1 MISGRSLD
9 VGCGVG
15 FVVAYLSLPSFDL
28 QPFGVDI
35 SDVAIEKAQTRL
47 AEIPGSKKRLL
58 ALDSQQLP
66 FEDDFFSLVTCFDML
81 EHLDESDIQ
90 ITWGEIQRVLRPRG
104 TFLGAV
110 SCRPAGIED
119 KFGDNLHRTV
129 RSVDWWIEQ
138 LQPDRVEF
146 DVSRS
151 QLKIWKRAIPRQQ
164 KQAAV
169 ESKGKAEGNPTL
181 NSSDTSELYQKI
193 YDENSWYG
201 NAEID
206 RCPGVRLL
214 PHFVE
219 WLEGPV
225 LDLGCGRGHTVEHLQ
240 DLGFEADGIDQIK
253 CHSAMR
259 VGDITKPIQ
268 DMQKYKS
275 VICMDCIE
283 HLYDEQLEGLFDN
296 MRNVKRQAFSIH
308 NGESNGTGV
317 ELHVNRLSFV
327 EWGERI
333 RKHFDI
339 AAAIQISPEQMLYLT
354 QSRAEL

>member
-1 MISGRSLD
+1 L
-9 VGCGVG
+9 
-15 FVVAYLSLPSFDL
+15 L
-28 QPFGVDI
+28 PFGVDI
-35 SDVAIEKAQTRL
+35 SDIAIEKARTRL
-47 AEIPGSKKRLL
+47 ADIPGSKQRLL
-58 ALDSQQLP
+58 VLDSQQLP

-81 EHLDESDIQ
+81 EHLDEGDIQ
-90 ITWGEIQRVLRPRG
+90 TTWAEIQRVLRPRG
-104 TFLGAV
+104 TILSSV
-110 SCRPAGIED
+110 SCRPAGVED

-129 RSVDWWIEQ
+129 RSVDWWIQQ

-146 DVSRS
+146 DVARS
-151 QLKIWKRAIPRQQ
+151 QLKIWKRAIPSRQEP
-164 KQAAV
+164 AAV
-169 ESKGKAEGNPTL
+169 DSKGTL
-181 NSSDTSELYQKI
+181 TGEPKSNSTDTASLYQKI

-201 NAEID
+201 NAELD

-214 PHFVE
+214 PHFVD

-240 DLGFEADGIDQIK
+240 DLGFAADGIDQIS
-253 CHSAMR
+253 CHAEML

-268 DMQKYKS
+268 DIQKYSS
-275 VICMDCIE
+275 VVCMDCIE

-296 MRNVKRQAFSIH
+296 MKNVKRQAFSIH

-327 EWGERI
+327 EWSERI

-354 QSRAEL
+354 RSRTQP